1 MEGEGVDE
9 HGQGGGGEAQEEV
22 KEEDG
27 ARKVLSKAKAM
38 PTAAVV
44 AVAAA
49 YATPTG
55 H

>member
-1 MEGEGVDE
+1 
-9 HGQGGGGEAQEEV
+9 V

-27 ARKVLSKAKAM
+27 ARKVLLKAKAM
-38 PTAAVV
+38 PTTAVV

-49 YATPTG
+49 DATLTG